1 MDKFEKL
8 IKDSVQGYE
17 APYNP
22 DAWKS
27 LNKKLGP
34 SKGTITKWILGSAA
48 VITIL
53 AVSYNYLSTG
63 ENSIQKS
70 SILADDTNKQNNV
83 VDNKVQIN
91 DATTHS
97 DNSNSTINS
106 NNNTND
112 LTENIDNQ
120 TSNKTEENTTN
131 NNDFTVEVQP
141 NIDTQNSGF
150 NTIETNP
157 KDEQVNVNN
166 SNSKPE
172 FKAGVAVNKTIQCL
186 GESFSFTPTVPKQ
199 KVIYEWDLGDGTV
212 KYGGV
217 IYHTYTSAGTYT
229 IQLTLKD
236 RKTNKIV
243 KQSETIDV
251 TVLSVPQTSFVY
263 EESNGI
269 VPETYFRNETQQIKS
284 TQWNI
289 VGFYASSRN
298 EFYYSFKQKGEYV
311 VKLTTIAENGCSNT
325 ATKIITIEKD
335 YNLLAPTA
343 FTPNDDFLNDK
354 FIPKALP
361 LLNLPFTMTIYDRQ
375 GKLVYQTT
383 DANQPWDGLYT
394 KDGIPAPNG
403 VYVWVVQLTNENGEI
418 EIYQD
423 QVTITR

>member
-22 DAWKS
+22 DAWKF

-48 VITIL
+48 AITIM
-53 AVSYNYLSTG
+53 AVSYNYLVTDT
-63 ENSIQKS
+63 NPINKS

-83 VDNKVQIN
+83 VDNKAQSN
-91 DATTHS
+91 DATTHT
-97 DNSNSTINS
+97 DNSNH
-106 NNNTND
+106 NTND
-112 LTENIDNQ
+112 LTENIDKQ
-120 TSNKTEENTTN
+120 TSNKVEDNTLN
-131 NNDFTVEVQP
+131 NNDFTVEAQP
-141 NIDTQNSGF
+141 NIDIQNTEL

-157 KDEQVNVNN
+157 EIEQSNVDY
-166 SNSKPE
+166 SSSKPE
-172 FKAGVAVNKTIQCL
+172 YKADVVVNKSVQCL
-186 GESFSFTPTVPKQ
+186 GEPFSFTPSVPKQ

-212 KYGGV
+212 KNGGV
-217 IYHTYTSAGTYT
+217 INHTYSSAGTYT
-229 IQLTLKD
+229 VQLTLKD

-243 KQSETIDV
+243 KQSETVDA

-269 VPETYFRNETQQIKS
+269 VPETNFRNETQQIKS

-289 VGFYASSRN
+289 VGLYASSRN
-298 EFYYSFKQKGEYV
+298 EFNYSFKQKGEYV
-311 VKLTTIAENGCSNT
+311 VKLTTTAENGCSNT

-394 KDGIPAPNG
+394 KDGVPAPNG

-418 EIYQD
+418 EVYQD